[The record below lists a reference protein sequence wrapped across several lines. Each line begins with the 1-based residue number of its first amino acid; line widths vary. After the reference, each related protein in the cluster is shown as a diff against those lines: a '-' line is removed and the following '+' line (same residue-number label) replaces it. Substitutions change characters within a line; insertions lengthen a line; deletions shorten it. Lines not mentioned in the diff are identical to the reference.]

1 MNSEQLNQHYG
12 IDKQVVFITGEGGWP
27 FIQVAT
33 EQARALISVYGGQ
46 VLTFHPTD
54 AREPLL
60 FVSQRAHYQPG
71 KAIKGGV
78 PICWPWFGPDLEG
91 KGRPA
96 HGFMRNRMWEVRETA
111 CSPEGVVRIVLGA
124 TDTAE
129 TQAIWP
135 RSFALQLEI
144 TIGTTL
150 NLELMTR
157 NTGTQ
162 PCTITQAL
170 HPYFRVGDIRQTQ
183 VTGLENTRYIDK
195 TNDNLE
201 KDQVGAVTIETEV
214 DRIYQ
219 AIGSSDLVIHDQAWQ
234 RRIRITSKGNRTA
247 VVWNPWAKMTA
258 EMSDLADEDY
268 LHFICVETT
277 NAATDRAHIP
287 PGSEFKLAAHY
298 KIEQD

>member
-1 MNSEQLNQHYG
+1 MNSEQLNQQYG
-12 IDKQVVFITGEGGWP
+12 IGQQVVFSEGKGGLP
-27 FIQVAT
+27 VIQVNN
-33 EQARALISVYGGQ
+33 EQAKALISVYGGQ
-46 VLTFHPTD
+46 VLAFQPAH
-54 AREPLL
+54 AQQQLL
-60 FVSQRAHYQPG
+60 FVSQQAYYQSG

-96 HGFMRNRMWEVRETA
+96 HGFMRNRMWEVISTA
-111 CSPEGVVRIVLGA
+111 LTPEGAVQIVLGA

-129 TQAIWP
+129 TRAIWS
-135 RSFALQLEI
+135 RAFALQLEI
-144 TIGTTL
+144 TIADTL
-150 NLELMTR
+150 NLELTTR

-162 PCTITQAL
+162 PCTITQAF
-170 HPYFRVGDIRQTQ
+170 HPYFQVGDIRQTS

-195 TNDNLE
+195 VSDNMEREQL
-201 KDQVGAVTIETEV
+201 GAVTIDAEV

-219 AIGSSDLVIHDQAWQ
+219 AVGSSDLVIHDQAWQ

-247 VVWNPWAKMTA
+247 VVWNPWAKRSA
-258 EMSDLADEDY
+258 AMSDLGDEDY
-268 LHFICVETT
+268 LRFICVETT

-287 PGSEFKLAAHY
+287 PNSEVKLTANY

>member
-1 MNSEQLNQHYG
+1 MNSEQLNQQYG
-12 IDKQVVFITGEGGWP
+12 IGQQVVFSEGKGGLP
-27 FIQVAT
+27 VIQVNN
-33 EQARALISVYGGQ
+33 EQAKALISVYGGQ
-46 VLTFHPTD
+46 VLAFQPAH
-54 AREPLL
+54 AQQQLL
-60 FVSQRAHYQPG
+60 FVSQQAYYQPG

-96 HGFMRNRMWEVRETA
+96 HGFMRNRMWEVISTA
-111 CSPEGVVRIVLGA
+111 LTPEGAVQIVLGA

-129 TQAIWP
+129 TRAIWS
-135 RSFALQLEI
+135 RAFALQLEI
-144 TIGTTL
+144 TIADTL
-150 NLELMTR
+150 NLELTTR

-162 PCTITQAL
+162 PCTITQAF
-170 HPYFRVGDIRQTQ
+170 HPYFQVGDIRQTS

-195 TNDNLE
+195 VSDNMEREQL
-201 KDQVGAVTIETEV
+201 GAVTIDAEV

-219 AIGSSDLVIHDQAWQ
+219 AVGSSDLVIHDQAWQ

-247 VVWNPWAKMTA
+247 VVWNPWAKRSA
-258 EMSDLADEDY
+258 AMSDLGDEDY
-268 LHFICVETT
+268 LRFICVETT

-287 PGSEFKLAAHY
+287 PNSEVKLTANY

>member
-1 MNSEQLNQHYG
+1 MNSEQLNQQYG
-12 IDKQVVFITGEGGWP
+12 IGQQVVFSKGKGGLP
-27 FIQVAT
+27 VIQVNN
-33 EQARALISVYGGQ
+33 EQAKALISVYGGQ
-46 VLTFHPTD
+46 VLAFQPAH
-54 AREPLL
+54 AQQQLL
-60 FVSQRAHYQPG
+60 FVSQQAYYQPG

-96 HGFMRNRMWEVRETA
+96 HGFMRNRMWEVISTA
-111 CSPEGVVRIVLGA
+111 LTPEGAVQIVLGA

-129 TQAIWP
+129 TRAIWS
-135 RSFALQLEI
+135 RAFALQLEI
-144 TIGTTL
+144 TIADTL
-150 NLELMTR
+150 NLELTTR

-162 PCTITQAL
+162 PCTITQAF
-170 HPYFRVGDIRQTQ
+170 HPYFQVGDIRQTS

-195 TNDNLE
+195 VSDNMEREQL
-201 KDQVGAVTIETEV
+201 GAVTIDAEV

-219 AIGSSDLVIHDQAWQ
+219 AVGSSDLVIHDQAWQ

-247 VVWNPWAKMTA
+247 VVWNPWAKRSA
-258 EMSDLADEDY
+258 AMSDLEDEDY
-268 LHFICVETT
+268 LRFICVETT

-287 PGSEFKLAAHY
+287 PNSEVKLSANY